1 MTTINADYH
10 RTRIEA
16 LYSELAA
23 LDGKVNQTVLGDTFD
38 YVGARRAIMDQIEFH
53 KKELAAIDDQGNFE
67 VETQG
72 Y

>member
-1 MTTINADYH
+1 MSTIDADYH

-16 LYSELAA
+16 LYGELAA
-23 LDGKVNQTVLGDTFD
+23 LAGTVDHTDLGRSYLFNYT
-38 YVGARRAIMDQIEFH
+38 RKTLMDQIDWH
-53 KKELAAIDDQGNFE
+53 KKELAAIDGSGNFE